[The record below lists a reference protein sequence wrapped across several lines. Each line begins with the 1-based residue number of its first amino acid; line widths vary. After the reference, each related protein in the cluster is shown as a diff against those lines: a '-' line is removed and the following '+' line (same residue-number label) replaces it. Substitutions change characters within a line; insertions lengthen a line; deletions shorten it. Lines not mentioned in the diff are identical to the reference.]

1 MLFRPESMALP
12 EAPAGEPVTLL
23 WKPVREGT
31 AVFAASAAFAEQA
44 WLRRTGESVWLRDE
58 TGRSF
63 PASKSRDFVLRRPA
77 ETKLPWVVAVAAPG
91 SGDGFAARRDILLLL
106 LAVVALFTLAG
117 GYFVLRALRREFAL
131 VRMQSDFVSAVS
143 HEFRTPLTS
152 MRLITEAL
160 EDGRVPDPG
169 RLRDSYR
176 SLSRATQRLHRLV
189 EDLLDFRRME
199 SGAIEYRMRP
209 LDAEMDGFDVC
220 RELRKAGVRTPI
232 LFLTART
239 HEAEKVLGL
248 DLGADDYVT
257 KPFSARE
264 LRARIR
270 ARLRSSQP
278 ETEDVLRCAG
288 LEIDTARAEVRKAGG
303 KVEVTS
309 QEFKLLLTFA
319 KNRGRVLSREQLI
332 DLAWGRDTYVTD
344 RAVDAHIVN
353 LRRKLGQE
361 LIASVRGMGYRFDG

>member
-1 MLFRPESMALP
+1 MARILIVEDEPEIAAALAYDLKL
-12 EAPAGEPVTLL
+12 EGYEVEVACDGEIASSRG
-23 WKPVREGT
+23 RE
-31 AVFAASAAFAEQA
+31 
-44 WLRRTGESVWLRDE
+44 
-58 TGRSF
+58 
-63 PASKSRDFVLRRPA
+63 
-77 ETKLPWVVAVAAPG
+77 PG
-91 SGDGFAARRDILLLL
+91 WDLILLDVML
-106 LAVVALFTLAG
+106 
-117 GYFVLRALRREFAL
+117 
-131 VRMQSDFVSAVS
+131 
-143 HEFRTPLTS
+143 PK
-152 MRLITEAL
+152 
-160 EDGRVPDPG
+160 
-169 RLRDSYR
+169 
-176 SLSRATQRLHRLV
+176 
-189 EDLLDFRRME
+189 
-199 SGAIEYRMRP
+199 
-209 LDAEMDGFDVC
+209 MDGFDVC

>member
-1 MLFRPESMALP
+1 MAKILIVEDEPEIAAALAYDLKL
-12 EAPAGEPVTLL
+12 EGYEVEVACDGEIASSHG
-23 WKPVREGT
+23 RE
-31 AVFAASAAFAEQA
+31 
-44 WLRRTGESVWLRDE
+44 
-58 TGRSF
+58 
-63 PASKSRDFVLRRPA
+63 
-77 ETKLPWVVAVAAPG
+77 PG
-91 SGDGFAARRDILLLL
+91 WDLILLDVML
-106 LAVVALFTLAG
+106 
-117 GYFVLRALRREFAL
+117 
-131 VRMQSDFVSAVS
+131 
-143 HEFRTPLTS
+143 PK
-152 MRLITEAL
+152 
-160 EDGRVPDPG
+160 
-169 RLRDSYR
+169 
-176 SLSRATQRLHRLV
+176 
-189 EDLLDFRRME
+189 
-199 SGAIEYRMRP
+199 
-209 LDAEMDGFDVC
+209 MDGFDVC